1 MAENIL
7 EKADAQVA
15 ESIHKLSRAAS
26 AMAEA
31 IDDGVDVIKRTV
43 KRSSDAAEELVDDTT
58 QRIKRHPVEATV
70 VTFALGVIVGGFISW
85 MISRR

>member
-15 ESIHKLSRAAS
+15 ESIHKLSRATS

-31 IDDGVDVIKRTV
+31 IEEGVAVMKRAV

-58 QRIKRHPVEATV
+58 QRMKRHPVEATGA
-70 VTFALGVIVGGFISW
+70 TFALGVIFGGFIGW
-85 MISRR
+85 LISRT

>member
-1 MAENIL
+1 ML
-7 EKADAQVA
+7 FR
-15 ESIHKLSRAAS
+15 SI
-26 AMAEA
+26 
-31 IDDGVDVIKRTV
+31 